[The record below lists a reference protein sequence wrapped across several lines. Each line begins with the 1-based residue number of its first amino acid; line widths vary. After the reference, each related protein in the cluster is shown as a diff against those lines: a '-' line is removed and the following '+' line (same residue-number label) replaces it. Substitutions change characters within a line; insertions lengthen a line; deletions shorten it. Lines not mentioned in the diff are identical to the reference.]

1 MLKEEKHLIIV
12 KLIIKLIK
20 MIYINNLK
28 NKIIV
33 EKNNN
38 KNVIKIFILYE
49 FFALILSLISGIF
62 LKSEY
67 IIYIFAFYTGIIILG
82 NIVTIFSYDANEKL
96 EIAEEYIVIRFYA
109 WKLPI
114 YKAVLKNDENLKIS
128 YDEKMKG
135 SIKFIFK
142 LNYSI
147 FYPGI
152 YRLVK
157 FESNGFKYSF
167 GYDLER
173 SDYQKIKELILEQR
187 KINIF

>member
-1 MLKEEKHLIIV
+1 MISIQKMKDKVIIEKDNM
-12 KLIIKLIK
+12 KNTIKSI
-20 MIYINNLK
+20 
-28 NKIIV
+28 
-33 EKNNN
+33 
-38 KNVIKIFILYE
+38 ILYE
-49 FFALILSLISGIF
+49 VFAIILSFFSGIF

-82 NIVTIFSYDANEKL
+82 NIITMFSYYANEKL
-96 EIAEEYIVIRFYA
+96 EITKEYIVIRFYA

-147 FYPGI
+147 FYPRI
-152 YRLVK
+152 YRLMK

-173 SDYQKIKELILEQR
+173 SDYQKIKDLILEQR
-187 KINIF
+187 NNISE

>member
-1 MLKEEKHLIIV
+1 
-12 KLIIKLIK
+12 
-20 MIYINNLK
+20 MIPIQKIK
-28 NKIIV
+28 NKIII
-33 EKNNN
+33 EKNNM
-38 KNVIKIFILYE
+38 KNTIKFIILYE
-49 FFALILSLISGIF
+49 IFAIILSFFSG

-67 IIYIFAFYTGIIILG
+67 ILYIFAFYTGIIILG
-82 NIVTIFSYDANEKL
+82 NIITMFSYYANEKL
-96 EIAEEYIVIRFYA
+96 EITKEYIVIRFYA

-147 FYPGI
+147 FYPRI
-152 YRLVK
+152 YRLMK

-167 GYDLER
+167 GYDLGR
-173 SDYQKIKELILEQR
+173 SDYQKIKDLILEQR
-187 KINIF
+187 NRISE

>member
-1 MLKEEKHLIIV
+1 
-12 KLIIKLIK
+12 
-20 MIYINNLK
+20 MIPIQKIK
-28 NKIIV
+28 NKIII
-33 EKNNN
+33 EKNNM
-38 KNVIKIFILYE
+38 KNTIKFIILYE
-49 FFALILSLISGIF
+49 IFAIILSFFSG

-67 IIYIFAFYTGIIILG
+67 ILYIFAFYIGIIILG
-82 NIVTIFSYDANEKL
+82 NIITMFSYYANEKL
-96 EIAEEYIVIRFYA
+96 EITKEYIVIRFYA

-147 FYPGI
+147 FYPRI
-152 YRLVK
+152 YRLMK

-173 SDYQKIKELILEQR
+173 SDYQKIKDLILEQR
-187 KINIF
+187 NSISE

>member
-1 MLKEEKHLIIV
+1 MISIQ
-12 KLIIKLIK
+12 K
-20 MIYINNLK
+20 MK
-28 NKIIV
+28 DKIII
-33 EKNNN
+33 EKDNSRELL
-38 KNVIKIFILYE
+38 KF
-49 FFALILSLISGIF
+49 LILNEIFMIF
-62 LKSEY
+62 LTLACVFFTKREY
-67 IIYIFAFYTGIIILG
+67 IIYIFIFFTM
-82 NIVTIFSYDANEKL
+82 IVLIGHFTTIFSYYANEKL
-96 EIAEEYIVIRFYA
+96 EITKEYIVIRFYA

-147 FYPGI
+147 FYPRI
-152 YRLVK
+152 YRLMK

-173 SDYQKIKELILEQR
+173 SDYQKIKDLILEQ
-187 KINIF
+187 KNSISE

>member
-1 MLKEEKHLIIV
+1 MIIV
-12 KLIIKLIK
+12 KLIIKLTK

-33 EKNNN
+33 EKNNSRELL
-38 KNVIKIFILYE
+38 KFLILNE
-49 FFALILSLISGIF
+49 FFMIF
-62 LKSEY
+62 LTLACIFFTKREY
-67 IIYIFAFYTGIIILG
+67 IIYIFIFFTM
-82 NIVTIFSYDANEKL
+82 IVLIGHFITIFSYYANEKL
-96 EIAEEYIVIRFYA
+96 EITKEYIIIRFYA

-114 YKAVLKNDENLKIS
+114 YKTILKNDENLKIS

-152 YRLVK
+152 YRLMK
-157 FESNGFKYSF
+157 FESNGVKHSF

-173 SDYQKIKELILEQR
+173 NDYQKIKDLILEQR
-187 KINIF
+187 NNVQ

>member
-1 MLKEEKHLIIV
+1 MISIQKMKDKVIIEKDNSRELLK
-12 KLIIKLIK
+12 
-20 MIYINNLK
+20 
-28 NKIIV
+28 
-33 EKNNN
+33 
-38 KNVIKIFILYE
+38 F
-49 FFALILSLISGIF
+49 LILNEIFMIF
-62 LKSEY
+62 LTLACVFFTKREY
-67 IIYIFAFYTGIIILG
+67 IIYIFIFFTM
-82 NIVTIFSYDANEKL
+82 IVLIGHFTTIFSYYANEKL
-96 EIAEEYIVIRFYA
+96 EITKEYIIIRFYA

-147 FYPGI
+147 FYPRI
-152 YRLVK
+152 YRLMK

-173 SDYQKIKELILEQR
+173 SDYQKIKDLILEQR
-187 KINIF
+187 NSISE

>member
-1 MLKEEKHLIIV
+1 MIIF

-20 MIYINNLK
+20 MICINNLK

-38 KNVIKIFILYE
+38 KNIIKIFILYE

-67 IIYIFAFYTGIIILG
+67 IIYIFIFYTGIIILG
-82 NIVTIFSYDANEKL
+82 NIVTMFSYDANEKL
-96 EIAEEYIVIRFYA
+96 EITKEYIIIRFYA

-114 YKAVLKNDENLKIS
+114 YKTILKNDENLKIS

-152 YRLVK
+152 YRLMK
-157 FESNGFKYSF
+157 FESNGVKHSF

-173 SDYQKIKELILEQR
+173 NDYQKIKDLILEER
-187 KINIF
+187 NNNK

>member
-1 MLKEEKHLIIV
+1 MTYNNINGKITIKKDNKNYLLKSFILKE
-12 KLIIKLIK
+12 
-20 MIYINNLK
+20 IYMVFISL
-28 NKIIV
+28 V
-33 EKNNN
+33 
-38 KNVIKIFILYE
+38 FILFIGKKNAIYC
-49 FFALILSLISGIF
+49 FLFLTSIMLISH
-62 LKSEY
+62 LNS
-67 IIYIFAFYTGIIILG
+67 
-82 NIVTIFSYDANEKL
+82 IFSYYANEKL
-96 EIAEEYIVIRFYA
+96 EITEEYIVIRFYA

-152 YRLVK
+152 YRLMK

-173 SDYQKIKELILEQR
+173 NDYQKIKELILEQR
-187 KINIF
+187 NNVQ

>member
-1 MLKEEKHLIIV
+1 
-12 KLIIKLIK
+12 
-20 MIYINNLK
+20 MIPIQKIK
-28 NKIIV
+28 NKIII
-33 EKNNN
+33 EKNNM
-38 KNVIKIFILYE
+38 KNTIKFIILYE
-49 FFALILSLISGIF
+49 IFAIILSFFSG

-67 IIYIFAFYTGIIILG
+67 ILYIFAFYTGIIILG
-82 NIVTIFSYDANEKL
+82 NIITMFSYYANEKL
-96 EIAEEYIVIRFYA
+96 EITKEYIVIRFYA

-114 YKAVLKNDENLKIS
+114 YKVVLKNDENLKIS

-147 FYPGI
+147 FYPRI
-152 YRLVK
+152 YRLMK

-173 SDYQKIKELILEQR
+173 SDYQKIKDLILEQR
-187 KINIF
+187 NRISE

>member
-1 MLKEEKHLIIV
+1 
-12 KLIIKLIK
+12 
-20 MIYINNLK
+20 MIPIQKIK
-28 NKIIV
+28 NKIII
-33 EKNNN
+33 EKNNM
-38 KNVIKIFILYE
+38 KNTIKFIILYE
-49 FFALILSLISGIF
+49 IFAIILSFFSG

-67 IIYIFAFYTGIIILG
+67 ILYIFAFYTGIIILG
-82 NIVTIFSYDANEKL
+82 NIITMFSYYANEKL
-96 EIAEEYIVIRFYA
+96 EITKEYIVIRFYA

-147 FYPGI
+147 FYPRI
-152 YRLVK
+152 YRLMK

-173 SDYQKIKELILEQR
+173 SDYQKIKDLILEQR
-187 KINIF
+187 NRISE